1 MAWQI
6 VKQPNGLFA
15 RWTDIC
21 DAFTQVNMTEQQVI
35 DLGME
40 GRFTMDSK
48 PMSEQEIR
56 GKLERAI
63 ADHQWHVAS
72 PHQVAKT
79 IPGDGDG
86 LTRWRNC
93 IKTHRFYYGDEGVQ
107 ELLSIVNKGVF
118 AEL

>member
-1 MAWQI
+1 MAWRI

-21 DAFTQVNMTEQQVI
+21 DAFTHANMTEQQVI
-35 DLGME
+35 EFGME
-40 GRFTMDSK
+40 GWFTQGES
-48 PMSEQEIR
+48 MSEQEIR

-63 ADHQWHVAS
+63 ADHKWHVAS
-72 PHQVAKT
+72 PIEVAKT

-93 IKTHRFYYGDEGVQ
+93 IETFFFYRKDEGVQ
-107 ELLSIVNKGVF
+107 ELLSVVNKGVF